1 MEKTHGTRRRFLF
14 LAGILLLALGIGIP
28 AGVVYTLRE
37 GSREAGKYLVVIDA
51 GHGGFDPGKV
61 GVDDI
66 LEKDINLAIAL
77 KLKLFLEQ
85 NDITVVLTR
94 DEDKGLYKEGDSN
107 KKTSDM
113 RNRVEMVNGAGADLA
128 VSIHQNSFTESSSR
142 GAQVFYHAKS
152 EEGKVLAEI
161 LQDQLKKTIG
171 DGNHRMAKSND
182 SYYMLKKTE
191 CPFAIVEC
199 GFLSNPDEASLLLD
213 EGYQE
218 KVAWAIHLGVMRYLN
233 GAD

>member
-1 MEKTHGTRRRFLF
+1 M
-14 LAGILLLALGIGIP
+14 
-28 AGVVYTLRE
+28 
-37 GSREAGKYLVVIDA
+37 
-51 GHGGFDPGKV
+51 
-61 GVDDI
+61 
-66 LEKDINLAIAL
+66 
-77 KLKLFLEQ
+77 
-85 NDITVVLTR
+85 
-94 DEDKGLYKEGDSN
+94 
-107 KKTSDM
+107 
-113 RNRVEMVNGAGADLA
+113 
-128 VSIHQNSFTESSSR
+128 
-142 GAQVFYHAKS
+142 
-152 EEGKVLAEI
+152 LAEI